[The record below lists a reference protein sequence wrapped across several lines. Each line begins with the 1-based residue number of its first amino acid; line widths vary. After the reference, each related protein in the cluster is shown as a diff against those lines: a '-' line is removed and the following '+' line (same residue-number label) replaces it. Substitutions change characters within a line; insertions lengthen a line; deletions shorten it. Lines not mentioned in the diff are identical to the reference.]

1 MSYIPNSSNPIKTI
15 QEIITDEQGKQEKK
29 DVFVYTSAD
38 GVVLDDGSVVSEA
51 LKELKRDKADKTIR
65 INGNTLGAD
74 IDLDYNS
81 VGAAPADHE
90 HTAEDV
96 GADTKGSAAAV
107 QENLDALSE
116 IVTEIK
122 NRTNTQPLYVS
133 TSDTNPTKLVLSN
146 GQYEVMNNGYV
157 LLDGLSSVSKGA
169 IVIFNNNS
177 LLLIDN
183 SVISIYSYDSQTEE
197 FKCTDRYA
205 KLSDVSE
212 AKDVLNEKINKCIPT
227 SKMAVANGVATL
239 NENGTIPSS
248 QLPSYVDDVIEYD
261 NFNSFPE
268 TGESGKIYLDIST
281 NITYRWSGSNY
292 IEIGNSLALGETD
305 STAFPGDRGKK
316 LENIIDHELHSCA
329 FDGNAETVNGK
340 TVNSDVPADAIF
352 DETTRRLTIPSD
364 EICDISNLE
373 DGCYQL
379 NNDFGKITVT
389 GLNSYLTLY
398 RGSIIIVRMEV
409 GNIFIIGAN
418 HLFRYKLK
426 NEVWSVYQY
435 IDQSNFYAMLKTY
448 IGATYTTESDTLSP
462 SSIDIGC
469 TYVTKDLVT
478 ISFGSEQIS
487 VQSGGFIFKRSY
499 LNNYYYYIFSG
510 YGCYKIKSTDMNE
523 TSFEINHFVTDDEII
538 SPVDNLSS
546 KSTVAPL
553 SANQGRILDETIS
566 AGITG
571 LNNSIVSANTEIEN
585 IKTQFSKSTELKTLD
600 LSDSLANYF
609 QGNCVNTD
617 TPLIAYKY
625 GRTVTLTGEIGPS
638 DEFTR
643 DPNVYDSNFLHLI
656 TTLPEGFR
664 PIKHIYQLCHGH
676 EESFTLNYHWLLTID
691 PSGNV
696 YFSHF
701 SAETGVQEAYS
712 GQTWL
717 PLSVTYISDK

>member
-51 LKELKRDKADKTIR
+51 LKELKRDKADKTIK
-65 INGNTLGAD
+65 INGNTLAAD

-169 IVIFNNNS
+169 IVIFNDNS

-183 SVISIYSYDSQTEE
+183 PVISLYSYDSQTEE
-197 FKCTDRYA
+197 FKNTDRYA

-212 AKDVLNEKINKCIPT
+212 SEDVLNEKINKCIPT

-292 IEIGNSLALGETD
+292 VEIGNSLALGETD

-316 LENIIDHELHSCA
+316 LENIIDSELHSCA

-352 DETTRRLTIPSD
+352 DETTKRLTIPSD

-379 NNDFGKITVT
+379 NNDFGKITVS
-389 GLNSYLTLY
+389 GLGSYLTLY
-398 RGSIIIVRMEV
+398 RGSIIIVRMET
-409 GNIFIIGAN
+409 GNIFIIGAKN
-418 HLFRYKLK
+418 LYRYKLK
-426 NEVWSVYQY
+426 DEVWSIYQY

-448 IGATYTTESDTLSP
+448 IGTTYTTESNTFSP
-462 SSIDIGC
+462 SSINIGC
-469 TYVTKDLVT
+469 TYVTLDSVT
-478 ISFGSEQIS
+478 IHFGSEQIS
-487 VQSGGFIFKRSY
+487 VQNGGLIFKRSY

-510 YGCYKIKSTDMNE
+510 CGCYRIKSTDMNE

-538 SPVDNLSS
+538 APVDNLSS
-546 KSTVAPL
+546 TSTVSPL

-566 AGITG
+566 TGITG
-571 LNNSIVSANTEIEN
+571 LNSSIVSANAEIEN

-600 LSDSLANYF
+600 LSDSIANYF

-643 DPNVYDSNFLHLI
+643 DPNVYDSLSRYLI

-676 EESFTLNYHWLLTID
+676 EESYTLNYHWLLTID

-701 SAETGVQEAYS
+701 SAETGKQEAYS